1 MASLNPDGLQQLP
14 VDIILNIVMQLGWEP
29 QDIGSL
35 LGTSKTIRSVLK
47 THEEHLSRQFASS
60 MDPVLASSIPPLPII
75 THPSATHLEPKR
87 TLSPPPPLVNLPYTF
102 HLVAEAERK
111 KILSDLS
118 NSPLLNISIPNL
130 LLSLFETSTRIC
142 GACGLYGIDAFR
154 NHGLNMLLRL
164 SDARIAGRTLTKE
177 RKIPIDDA
185 RHSQEL
191 WICNQDALAL
201 ASTLALVWVA
211 SIMFDYGDRSTWG
224 AGDCGDSGLM
234 TLAESSAEDSNLL
247 KRQCMYRELV
257 LVHGPYFLWCS
268 VSESEKKTNWVQ
280 EMLDEGVGL
289 KEYEREGGPVY
300 RGLQSVLLRRLDGL
314 EGWEKDGWD
323 EIFSAFGKEVLL
335 CKTRRAGYETVS
347 LLV

>member
-1 MASLNPDGLQQLP
+1 MASLSPDGLQQLP

-47 THEEHLSRQFASS
+47 THEEHLSRQLASS
-60 MDPVLASSIPPLPII
+60 MDPVLASSIPPALS
-75 THPSATHLEPKR
+75 HHL
-87 TLSPPPPLVNLPYTF
+87 PLVNLPYTF

-118 NSPLLNISIPNL
+118 NSPLLDISIPNL

-154 NHGLNMLLRL
+154 NHGLNMLVRL

-191 WICNQDALAL
+191 WICKQDALAL

-211 SIMFDYGDRSTWG
+211 SMMFDYGDRLTWG

-335 CKTRRAGYETVS
+335 CKTRRAR
-347 LLV
+347 